1 MRLLD
6 LQRATGAPLTLAVVP
21 EGATAGLAAVLSGAT
36 GIAAAQHGASHRN
49 FAPAGAKKSE
59 FPPGR
64 PAEECLDAL
73 AAGRRKLAA
82 LLGERLLPLLVPP
95 WNRCADDL
103 LPALPGLGFSAISTF
118 KTASAYW
125 ADRKSVV

>member
-73 AAGRRKLAA
+73 AAWRRKLAA

-103 LPALPGLGFSAISTF
+103 LPRSEEHTSELQSLMRISYAVF
-118 KTASAYW
+118 
-125 ADRKSVV
+125 